1 MTLRK
6 RAERRPAVPASTFHA
21 LPDGML
27 HFSFRLLHS
36 TGKFGHEQVTAAAPY
51 LSTLLDRLRGLSTM
65 RPDEF
70 RRNRDRAWRIHPVQW
85 SETTEKNGFKHLP
98 SEMQQYVAWQFQLTA
113 NEHGRVHGIL
123 VEDVFY
129 IVWLDPEHRLYQ

>member
-1 MTLRK
+1 MNRHK
-6 RAERRPAVPASTFHA
+6 HGGASHAPPHPASGA
-21 LPDGML
+21 LPDGLL
-27 HFSFRLLHS
+27 HFSFRLLHA
-36 TGKFGHEQVTAAAPY
+36 TDKFDHDKVADAESY
-51 LSTLLDRLRGLSTM
+51 LSRLLSRLQGLSSM

-70 RRNRDRAWRIHPVQW
+70 RRNRNRALRIHPVDW
-85 SETTEKNGFKHLP
+85 SETTEQRGFSHLP
-98 SEMQQYVAWQFQLTA
+98 SGMQNYGAWQFQLTA